1 MDYVP
6 YAVPFFLLAIL
17 IELSYGWLKNNNTYR
32 ANDALSSMFMGALRS
47 TSSALKIGLG
57 GAVFFF
63 VETHFSLPRWDS
75 SSILTWIIA
84 FVAYDFFYYW
94 FHRISHERQIFWAS
108 HVAHHQSEDYNLS
121 TALRQTGTG
130 FFLTWVFYIPLFI
143 IGVPSYVFVSVASI
157 NLIYQFWVHTEHV
170 PKLGWFELFFVSP
183 SNHRVHHAQNEEY
196 IDKNY
201 GGVFIIW
208 DRLFGTFKEEEDNL
222 SPIYGI
228 RGPLETFNPVWA
240 NLHIYVKMLREIFHT
255 KNLKDKL
262 YVLVAPT
269 RWIPTDSGHLSPK
282 TDFDVHNFKK
292 YNPNSSLASK
302 SYAFFQLIFVS
313 LISTVFIELGELNL
327 LQGIVVAIAM
337 VSTAYCV
344 SLWLDSKKALLA
356 DAFRIVFLIGVLLT
370 SFFFPEANKYTL
382 PLAGYLSINLL
393 FLFFLYNSFRKNNLL
408 TRQMS

>member
-17 IELSYGWLKNNNTYR
+17 VELCYGWLKNKNTYR

-63 VETHFSLPRWDS
+63 VETYFSLPRWDS
-75 SSILTWIIA
+75 SSILTWVIA

-208 DRLFGTFKEEEDNL
+208 DRLFGTFKEEEDEVTC
-222 SPIYGI
+222 IYGI
-228 RGPLETFNPVWA
+228 RGPLKTFNPVWA
-240 NLHIYVKMLREIFHT
+240 NFHIYVKMFKEIFHT
-255 KNLKDKL
+255 KNLKDKF

-269 RWIPTDSGHLSPK
+269 RWIPSDSEHLSPK
-282 TDFDVHNFKK
+282 TNFDVQNFEK
-292 YNPNSSLASK
+292 YNPDSTFVSK
-302 SYAFFQLIFVS
+302 VYAFFQLMFVS
-313 LISTVFIELGELNL
+313 LLSTIFIELGEMNL
-327 LQGIVVAIAM
+327 AQGIVVALVM

-344 SLWLDSKKALLA
+344 SLWLDCKKALFA
-356 DAFRIVFLIGVLLT
+356 DTLRIVFFIGIFIA
-370 SFFFPEANKYTL
+370 SFFFPEIDKFIL
-382 PLAGYLSINLL
+382 PLAIYLLIN
-393 FLFFLYNSFRKNNLL
+393 FFFLLLLNNSFQKNNLL
-408 TRQMS
+408 TR

>member
-17 IELSYGWLKNNNTYR
+17 LELFYGWLKNKNTYR
-32 ANDALSSMFMGALRS
+32 TNDALSSMFMGALRS

-63 VETHFSLPRWDS
+63 VETYFSLPRWDS
-75 SSILTWIIA
+75 SSILTWVIA
-84 FVAYDFFYYW
+84 FVTYDFFYYW

-208 DRLFGTFKEEEDNL
+208 DRLFGTFKEEEDEVTC
-222 SPIYGI
+222 IYGI
-228 RGPLETFNPVWA
+228 RGPLKTFNPVWA
-240 NLHIYVKMLREIFHT
+240 NFHIYVKMLKEIFHT
-255 KNLKDKL
+255 KNLKDKF

-269 RWIPTDSGHLSPK
+269 RWIPNDSEHLSPK
-282 TDFDVHNFKK
+282 TNFDAQNFEK
-292 YNPNSSLASK
+292 YNPDSTFVSK
-302 SYAFFQLIFVS
+302 VYAFFQLIFVS
-313 LISTVFIELGELNL
+313 LLSTIFIELGDMNL
-327 LQGIVVAIAM
+327 AQGIVVALAM

-344 SLWLDSKKALLA
+344 SLWLDCKKALFA
-356 DAFRIVFLIGVLLT
+356 DTLRIVFFIGIFIAC
-370 SFFFPEANKYTL
+370 FFFTEIDKFIL
-382 PLAGYLSINLL
+382 PLAGYLFANLL
-393 FLFFLYNSFRKNNLL
+393 FLLLLNNSFQKNNLL
-408 TRQMS
+408 TR